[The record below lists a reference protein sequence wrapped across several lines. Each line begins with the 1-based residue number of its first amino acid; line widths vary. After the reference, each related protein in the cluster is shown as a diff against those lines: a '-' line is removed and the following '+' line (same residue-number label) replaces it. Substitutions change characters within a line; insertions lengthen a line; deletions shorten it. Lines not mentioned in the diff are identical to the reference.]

1 MGFLALGVG
10 IWGDATDRPWQTML
24 FTTLALLQLGHALA
38 VRSER
43 DSLFK
48 QGITT
53 NKPLLWTVVVTLAIQ
68 VVIVY
73 WPPMQT
79 LLDTEALSALEFG
92 IVLVVS
98 TGAFLAVEIEKWFRR
113 RPSID
118 A

>member
-1 MGFLALGVG
+1 MV
-10 IWGDATDRPWQTML
+10 

-43 DSLFK
+43 DSLFT

-53 NKPLLWTVVVTLAIQ
+53 NKPLLWTVLFTIAIQ
-68 VVIVY
+68 IIIVY
-73 WPPMQT
+73 WSPMQT
-79 LLDTEALSALEFG
+79 LLDTEALSALELG

-98 TGAFLAVEIEKWFRR
+98 TGAFIAVEIEKWFRR
-113 RPSID
+113 RLSTD